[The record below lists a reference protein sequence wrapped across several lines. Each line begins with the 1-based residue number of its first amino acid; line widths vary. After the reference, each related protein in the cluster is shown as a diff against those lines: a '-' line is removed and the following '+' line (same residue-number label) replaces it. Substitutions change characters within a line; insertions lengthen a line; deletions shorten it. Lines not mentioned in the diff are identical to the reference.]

1 MLGALTTSLGLEMEP
16 HSGGRRAYPAM
27 AETGTL
33 IVAAVPIGQPGDA
46 SARLTEALRSAP
58 LIAAEDTRRARRLA
72 AALGIQLAGR
82 VVSYY
87 DDVESR
93 RVPLLMAELRS
104 GQDVLLV

>member
-46 SARLTEALRSAP
+46 SP
-58 LIAAEDTRRARRLA
+58 RLA
-72 AALGIQLAGR
+72 AALAGAT
-82 VVSYY
+82 VIAAGVYFHPSPLEAS
-87 DDVESR
+87 VAEGVLES
-93 RVPLLMAELRS
+93 S
-104 GQDVLLV
+104 

>member
-1 MLGALTTSLGLEMEP
+1 
-16 HSGGRRAYPAM
+16 M

-72 AALGIQLAGR
+72 NALGIQLAGR
-82 VVSYY
+82 VVRQRNRGN
-87 DDVESR
+87 VWKFEGEAT
-93 RVPLLMAELRS
+93 VAGKLTAEATFAAMIL
-104 GQDVLLV
+104 DN